1 MTVPD
6 AVVDD
11 KVLPDATSVLL
22 PGPWTHRDIS
32 ANGVRLH
39 AAESGDGPLV
49 LLLHGFPQF
58 WWTWRAQ
65 LVGLAAAGFRVVA
78 PDLRGYGASDKP
90 PRGYDLPSLAADV
103 AALVRALGEQ
113 DAVVVGHDWGGLLA
127 WTTAALHP
135 RSVRRLVV
143 LSMAHPRQ
151 LRASITDGPQRHAL
165 RHALR
170 FQLPRLPERRLT
182 RTDDDPVAELMR
194 RWAGPAWTQTADFA
208 EAVDRYRS
216 AARIPQAAYGAM
228 EYYRWAGRSQ
238 LRPDGLRYARR
249 MSAPISAPT
258 LQLHGAL
265 DPYILPATAAGSGR
279 YVAGAYDWRLL
290 PGVGHFLPEE
300 APEQVTRAI
309 AACAR

>member
-1 MTVPD
+1 VTFPD
-6 AVVDD
+6 APPDTTQ
-11 KVLPDATSVLL
+11 PDATSVLL

-32 ANGVRLH
+32 ANGIRLH
-39 AAESGDGPLV
+39 AAEAGEGPLV

-65 LVGLAAAGFRVVA
+65 LTGLAGAGFRVVA

-90 PRGYDLPSLAADV
+90 PRGYDLPSLSADV

-113 DAVVVGHDWGGLLA
+113 DAVVVGHDWGGLLG

-143 LSMAHPRQ
+143 LSMAHPRR
-151 LRASITDGPQRHAL
+151 LRASVGDGAQRRAL
-165 RHALR
+165 RHALG

-182 RTDDDPVAELMR
+182 RADDDPVAELMR
-194 RWAGPAWTQTADFA
+194 RWAGPGWTSTADFA
-208 EAVDRYRS
+208 EAVERYRA

-238 LRPDGLRYARR
+238 VRPDGLRYARR
-249 MSAPISAPT
+249 MAAPISAPT
-258 LQLHGAL
+258 LQLHGGQ
-265 DPYILPATAAGSGR
+265 DRYILPATAEGSGR
-279 YVAGAYDWRLL
+279 YVAGAYEWRLF
-290 PGVGHFLPEE
+290 PGLGHFLPEE
-300 APEQVTRAI
+300 APDEVTKAV
-309 AACAR
+309 ADWAR